1 MDNKN
6 KKNLGQLYGGKS
18 SNENHQLLAESLN
31 VSLTKGLENIKGIL
45 SSVKKT
51 EKKNK

>member
-6 KKNLGQLYGGKS
+6 KKNLEQLYGGKT

-31 VSLTKGLENIKGIL
+31 VSLTKGLENIKNQI
-45 SSVKKT
+45 SSINKK
-51 EKKNK
+51 K